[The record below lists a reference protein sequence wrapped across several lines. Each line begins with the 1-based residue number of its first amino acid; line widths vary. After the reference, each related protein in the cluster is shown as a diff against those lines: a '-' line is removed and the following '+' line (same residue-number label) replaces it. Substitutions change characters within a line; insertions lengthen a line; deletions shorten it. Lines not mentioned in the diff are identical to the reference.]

1 VSKILINNESVGQIT
16 AASLKIDSERLSQTF
31 EFDESGEYKDIVWRD
46 DLKLRLS
53 KPEDQDSVIELD

>member
-1 VSKILINNESVGQIT
+1 MSKILINNESVGQIT